1 MGSIIV
7 SLHIATESHQKD
19 SDLAVV
25 PKVVVAGKEKVS
37 ETFHAEKPL
46 HKKRQRD
53 SEAGILT
60 RSHFSSIQ
68 TYPYI
73 FVKYS
78 LISCFVILGTTRNV
92 AVAGCVNVAF
102 FAPTITI
109 GIDGIHI
116 LN

>member
-1 MGSIIV
+1 M
-7 SLHIATESHQKD
+7 
-19 SDLAVV
+19 AVV

-37 ETFHAEKPL
+37 ETFHE
-46 HKKRQRD
+46 D
-53 SEAGILT
+53 GD
-60 RSHFSSIQ
+60 RSIKSDNNETAKLVFSLVDPIFSSVAFK